1 MSETN
6 TTPSYSHATPSPALS
21 YRSSSYPFGDL
32 VPRVIR
38 AKQSVQAQ
46 SLSSSTPGSTGS
58 TVRPCHV
65 TEGCEYDAWVDIDG
79 NVSADLVSGA
89 RLPLDPEQYKVI
101 KWWAVWGG
109 KSISEDR
116 PWEMEGNN
124 PVYWVGWRPTSENI
138 NALPPPLRRYIH
150 DLETNCDPA
159 GIIAENTAK
168 SDQIMQLS
176 VALGKEKDEVVGLTK
191 ESNSLI
197 IRNAIVEEEYNLLCR
212 EKSEVKD
219 KLTERE
225 VELDECKEELA
236 RKDKEIAWQEG
247 EIAWKTRKLSKKNKV
262 VSILSRKLLLVLE
275 EKLAE
280 KGMKPTHEYYP
291 SFSIPSTPS
300 IPSTSQEAQVM
311 RLSES
316 LARMHMNHEDLG
328 RNYREVEK
336 ERNALKKERDA
347 LKEKILSSEND
358 KIVFILTTGSGSD
371 GDEWDVISL
380 HATRK
385 SAELAK
391 NKYEAP
397 RPRNDGST
405 YSFDAQIEEWKV
417 EDYSLIAS
425 KPSKL
430 RMDFH
435 DLLGAIIENLADGY
449 SIEINAEK
457 GECSI
462 NLLDF
467 EGNDVEFCRDD
478 LSDAGV
484 VVEAIRE
491 SNRRSEKNK
500 KNEDGEG
507 H

>member
-1 MSETN
+1 MSKTN
-6 TTPSYSHATPSPALS
+6 TTPSPSPSFKPKPSPPHLATPSPAIY
-21 YRSSSYPFGDL
+21 YRSSAYPFGDL
-32 VPRVIR
+32 VPRAIQV
-38 AKQSVQAQ
+38 KCNV
-46 SLSSSTPGSTGS
+46 SSSTPGSTA
-58 TVRPCHV
+58 HV
-65 TEGCEYDAWVDIDG
+65 TEGCEYDAWVDGDG
-79 NVSADLVSGA
+79 NVSADLMSGA

-101 KWWAVWGG
+101 KWWVVDDRR
-109 KSISEDR
+109 SINEDGAR
-116 PWEMEGNN
+116 VDHAWLHKEG
-124 PVYWVGWRPTSENI
+124 WHPTSENI

-280 KGMKPTHEYYP
+280 KGMRPTHEYYP